1 MKVLI
6 VDDELT
12 TLDLYGAL
20 LEDEG
25 HEVLTRDRAMG
36 TTPVILSEQPDVVLV
51 DVSMPGLPGDELIRL
66 MRENPRARNVNVVL
80 FSARPSQ
87 ELAAL
92 AERCGAR
99 GYLEKTPDHESFLS
113 SFREL
118 ASSVGSAGRPSRV

>member
-6 VDDELT
+6 VDDEAT

-36 TTPVILSEQPDVVLV
+36 TTPIILSEQPDVVLV
-51 DVSMPGLPGDELIRL
+51 DLGMPGLPGDELVRVV
-66 MRENPRARNVNVVL
+66 RQNPKARGVKVVL
-80 FSARPSQ
+80 FSARPPR
-87 ELAAL
+87 ELHEIAAS
-92 AERCGAR
+92 CGAG
-99 GYLEKTPDHESFLS
+99 GYIEKTTDVDAFLT

-118 ASSVGSAGRPSRV
+118 AGRLH